1 MNNNNSTVIVTFFTK
16 PWMVSPL
23 PFDPYLAM
31 AITTPNGTT
40 YTDQIHVS
48 TDQFLAAHDQANVT
62 IGENWVRG
70 DLKTY
75 ELHTEPD
82 KGFGADLVFTCEGPS
97 MRGGGKEEERREIE
111 RKIYSGRYLYYFEY
125 FT

>member
-1 MNNNNSTVIVTFFTK
+1 MDDNLIVIVTFFTK

-40 YTDQIHVS
+40 FIDEIHVS
-48 TDQFLAAHDQANVT
+48 TDQFLAARDQTNVT
-62 IGENWVRG
+62 MSENWVRG

-75 ELHTEPD
+75 ELHTESD
-82 KGFGADLVFTCEGPS
+82 KGFGVDLVVTRESLS
-97 MRGGGKEEERREIE
+97 MGGEERRRRNRQI
-111 RKIYSGRYLYYFEY
+111 LL
-125 FT
+125 